1 MLRLATAATHG
12 IFTMQQAVAHGIS
25 PAMLRQLVR
34 ADECIRLRRGLYAFG
49 DSRIDLPPLPN
60 RQTLTRPQ
68 NHPGYPEDR
77 HALLVRGILIQRDGR
92 LAASHHSAAILAGL
106 PVWGVN
112 LRQPRFMRLG
122 GRHTNSDR
130 DLVIG
135 PPWPPDA
142 WQLTDLGPLVKPAA
156 ACLQI
161 AMTFGIEQAVVS
173 MDAALASGLA
183 TEAELRSWLDRIV
196 GHRYCTRA
204 RHAVKL
210 ADGLSESVGES
221 RLRVRL
227 HQLGYQDLQPQV
239 EVVAGSRVIGR
250 VDLFDKANRIVIEFD
265 GDGKYDGPQ
274 GRARLRQEKRRE
286 DELRSWTL
294 WIVRYGWGDLDQDAV
309 LRGRL
314 ERAISQSRQAKPRP
328 ELRPG
333 A

>member
-1 MLRLATAATHG
+1 
-12 IFTMQQAVAHGIS
+12 
-25 PAMLRQLVR
+25 
-34 ADECIRLRRGLYAFG
+34 
-49 DSRIDLPPLPN
+49 
-60 RQTLTRPQ
+60 
-68 NHPGYPEDR
+68 
-77 HALLVRGILIQRDGR
+77 
-92 LAASHHSAAILAGL
+92 
-106 PVWGVN
+106 
-112 LRQPRFMRLG
+112 
-122 GRHTNSDR
+122 
-130 DLVIG
+130 
-135 PPWPPDA
+135 
-142 WQLTDLGPLVKPAA
+142 
-156 ACLQI
+156 
-161 AMTFGIEQAVVS
+161 